1 MTFPDHL
8 AAEGLSPKTVSNYGQ
23 DLKVCARLG
32 VGDKPDEAVG
42 AFLALKHKPN
52 TIRRRLAALLAFY
65 GWKVKTGE
73 IERNPYVGFK
83 FKAKYKAPRPT
94 ILSVEE
100 VQALLGVKS
109 PDPVV
114 MQSRDA
120 LELIYWTGARASEL
134 LNMAPRS
141 FDSVGMVRIRGKG
154 DKERVQPIPGAL
166 AARLA
171 GLPGE
176 RVFDLSYSTLRLGFQ
191 MLAKM
196 AGVTK
201 RVNPHIFRHSAA
213 THLLEAGTD
222 LRTLQE
228 WLGHASLQT
237 TQTYTHISKKRIT
250 REIMSRHPLAQVA
263 K

>member
-1 MTFPDHL
+1 MTFPDYM
-8 AAEGLSPKTVSNYGQ
+8 AARGRSPKTIQNYQQ
-23 DLKVCARLG
+23 DLKVCDRMG
-32 VGDKPDEAVG
+32 VGPEPDKAVG

-65 GWKVKTGE
+65 NWKVKMGE
-73 IERNPYVGFK
+73 IEKNPYIGYEFG
-83 FKAKYKAPRPT
+83 AKYKAPRPNV
-94 ILSVEE
+94 LSKEE

-114 MQSRDA
+114 MLSRDA
-120 LELIYWTGARASEL
+120 LELIYWTGARVSEL
-134 LNMAPRS
+134 LNMAPGS
-141 FDSVGMVRIRGKG
+141 FDAVGLVRIRGKG
-154 DKERVQPIPGAL
+154 DKERVQPIPGPL

-191 MLAKM
+191 TLAKM

-237 TQTYTHISKKRIT
+237 TQTYTHISKERIT
-250 REIMSRHPLAQVA
+250 REIMSRHPLAQMS